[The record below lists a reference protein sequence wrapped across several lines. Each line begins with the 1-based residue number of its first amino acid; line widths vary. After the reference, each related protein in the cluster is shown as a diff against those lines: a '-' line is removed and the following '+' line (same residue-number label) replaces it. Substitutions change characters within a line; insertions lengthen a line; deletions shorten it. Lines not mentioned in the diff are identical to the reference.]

1 MAHDTTL
8 SPFAPASL
16 PTMPNI
22 TGVRFAAIEAGL
34 KYKGRKDLMLAV
46 LDDGTVAGGV
56 LTTSKT
62 CSAAVLWCRERLTR
76 GSARAL
82 VVNAGNANAFTGKR
96 GDEAVRMTAEAAA
109 NAVACGVEDVYLAS
123 TGVIGEPMD
132 AGGFAH
138 RITGMA
144 EDAATDQWEDAA
156 RAIMTT
162 DTFPKLS
169 STSVT
174 IDGAP
179 VTIAGF
185 AKGSGMIAPD
195 LATMLSFVFTD
206 ANIDQAVLQELT
218 AAVAERTFN
227 CTTVDGDTSTSDTVL
242 VFATRQ
248 SSTPAIT
255 STSSAAAAEFEK
267 ALEVVMLDLAQQV
280 VKDGEGLTKFVTI
293 TVTGA
298 ENNAAAKRIALSMG
312 NSPLLKTAIAGE
324 DANWGRVVMAVGK
337 AGEAAD
343 RDRLRIQF
351 GPYELAREGERA
363 PGYVEETVSAY
374 MKNAEIEIAVDV
386 GVGNGQA
393 TVWTCDLTHGYIS
406 INADYRS

>member
-1 MAHDTTL
+1 
-8 SPFAPASL
+8 
-16 PTMPNI
+16 
-22 TGVRFAAIEAGL
+22 
-34 KYKGRKDLMLAV
+34 MLAV
-46 LDDGTVAGGV
+46 LDEETVVGGV

-76 GSARAL
+76 GTARAL

-109 NAVACGVEDVYLAS
+109 DAVACGIEDVYLAS

-138 RITGMA
+138 RLTGMA
-144 EDAATDQWEDAA
+144 ENAAADQWEEAA
-156 RAIMTT
+156 CAIMTT
-162 DTFPKLS
+162 DTFPKLA

-174 IDGAP
+174 VAGAP

-218 AAVAERTFN
+218 AAVADRTFN

-248 SSTPAIT
+248 STAPAIT
-255 STSSAAAAEFEK
+255 ATSSAAAAEFEK
-267 ALEVVMLDLAQQV
+267 ALEVVMLDLAP
-280 VKDGEGLTKFVTI
+280 
-293 TVTGA
+293 TG
-298 ENNAAAKRIALSMG
+298 RQ
-312 NSPLLKTAIAGE
+312 
-324 DANWGRVVMAVGK
+324 GRRGIDEVRHDYRHRRREQRGC
-337 AGEAAD
+337 ETD
-343 RDRLRIQF
+343 R
-351 GPYELAREGERA
+351 
-363 PGYVEETVSAY
+363 
-374 MKNAEIEIAVDV
+374 AVDGQFAV
-386 GVGNGQA
+386 TENGHRRRRCKLGTSRDGRRQS
-393 TVWTCDLTHGYIS
+393 GRGRRSRS
-406 INADYRS
+406 IANPVRPL